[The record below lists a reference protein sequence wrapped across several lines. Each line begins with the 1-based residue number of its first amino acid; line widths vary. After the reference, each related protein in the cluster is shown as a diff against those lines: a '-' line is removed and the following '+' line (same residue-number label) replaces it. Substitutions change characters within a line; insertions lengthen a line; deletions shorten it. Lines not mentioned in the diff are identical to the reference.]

1 MLELNQKVY
10 PKEIVVGF
18 FITQSDLNYDV
29 SALNSF
35 YLSKESNFL
44 PQGLFQSPIILSLDP
59 EMSKGTFDV
68 KVNPSFFFLGVWVI
82 PPDSSFSSHSY

>member
-29 SALNSF
+29 TALNSF

-59 EMSKGTFDV
+59 EMSKGSFDV
-68 KVNPSFFFLGVWVI
+68 KVNFL
-82 PPDSSFSSHSY
+82 SYLCFI